1 MAASANSDDD
11 FRSRTQQSPLAS
23 QRAKQQGSVPPSAP
37 NGRGF
42 SGWFPLGYKE
52 GFTQWQPPTHT
63 QTGSAPPSTS
73 PSSMDISGSPAD
85 DAHPVTTNSVTDPYG
100 PRRWY
105 STLVQLSGKER
116 ALNEFSVERVGE
128 QVENNLVMLH
138 GYGAGL
144 GFFYKNF
151 EGLSRVQGWKLYALD
166 LLGMGRSSR
175 PPFRIHANDR
185 QGKITEA
192 ENWFI
197 DALEEWRIKKGID
210 RFTLLGHSLGGYM
223 AVAYALKYPGHL
235 NKLILASPV
244 GIPEDPYAVN
254 SEMPEPSDSTMA
266 SEFTQDQENTIGG
279 SSASAVGKG
288 DNNNF
293 LNARSKAGPQE
304 NGKPARKPLPKWLT
318 YLWDA
323 NISPFSFFLGPHA
336 GPIPDGDGD
345 GATAKAGDG
354 QKRENGIPVV
364 FMYGENDWMDVAGGF
379 AAEQKMKEEKEK
391 TLAGRSEEEKKNDN
405 GSAKVLV
412 IKKAGHHVYLD
423 GWEQF
428 NEVMPSFAFFEAIWE
443 AGITHCFVNLG
454 SDHPSIIEAIV
465 KGQNEKKGNFPKI
478 VTCPNEMVAL
488 SMADGYAR
496 LTNKPQCVIVHV
508 DVGTQGL
515 GAAVHNASC
524 GRAPVLIFAGLS
536 PYTIEGEMRGSRTEY
551 IHWIQDVPDQ
561 KQIVAQYCRYTGEIK
576 TGKNVKQMVNRALSF
591 AMSDPKGPVYLY
603 GAREAME
610 QDLEP
615 YTLDQA
621 FWNPVEPPALS
632 SKAVKTIAEALVHAV
647 EPLVVTGYS
656 GRNHAAV
663 GELVK
668 LADTVRGLRVLD
680 TGGSDMCFPANH
692 PAWLGLRYG
701 VDESIKTADV
711 ILVLDCDI
719 PWINTQCHP
728 KEGAKIYH
736 IDADPLKQ
744 QMPVFYIKA
753 LARYKADSEIS
764 LNQLH
769 SYITSTPELSQ
780 QVKSA
785 GFDERW
791 NKLQDA
797 YKQKLTTIASLA
809 KPGDDGSYGASY
821 LVSRVRSW
829 INCGGGGL
837 GWSGG
842 GALGIKLATDNAGQR
857 KFVCQIVGDGTYL
870 FSVPGSVYWI
880 SQRYKI
886 PILTIVLNNKG
897 WNAPRKSLLLVHP
910 SGEGSKV
917 SNEELNIS
925 FAPTPDYSGIAKAA
939 SGGEIW
945 AAHASTAEELGR
957 LLPEAVKSV
966 MSGTSAVLDAHL
978 DGPQGKYPGNKAT
991 LAGLVSEQFG
1001 DEFATVY
1008 YKWKTVAL
1016 LMDLGDM
1023 TYIDCTTGT
1032 LSGATLPFR
1041 KDYCLIRQLDV
1052 SIYLDNSHPMICQW
1066 CYWQEAKTSEARP
1079 LFQDLHL
1086 GTEEDSDARTCS
1098 QASLPALKSLHL
1110 RFISEGRKD
1119 HYLARE
1125 WQVARVIKAFARAI
1139 PAQAAMTMCF
1149 MTNQR
1154 RRNATAER
1162 LFTQGRGTRQIV
1174 EAVGRPLWFQCDP
1187 AMKYGGRVQRWLDEG
1202 LTYLDIVPR
1211 VAQIQWELLR
1221 EKEFAEKEPREQRE
1235 RMFRRRRGRE
1245 FEIVVLEM
1253 LKQ

>member
-52 GFTQWQPPTHT
+52 GFTQWWSGLSPAVTEHKVLSFVPYLQQPPTHT

-323 NISPFSFFLGPHA
+323 NISPFSFVRWSGPMGPRLVSGWTSRRFSHLPSEESQALHDYSYSLFRQRGSGEYALAYVLAPGAFARSPLIRRIQGVGRQFLGPHA

-821 LVSRVRSW
+821 LVSRVREVCPQDTIWAIEAVTNTAFVADQIQATIPGSW

-991 LAGLVSEQFG
+991 L
-1001 DEFATVY
+1001 
-1008 YKWKTVAL
+1008 
-1016 LMDLGDM
+1016 
-1023 TYIDCTTGT
+1023 
-1032 LSGATLPFR
+1032 
-1041 KDYCLIRQLDV
+1041 
-1052 SIYLDNSHPMICQW
+1052 
-1066 CYWQEAKTSEARP
+1066 
-1079 LFQDLHL
+1079 
-1086 GTEEDSDARTCS
+1086 
-1098 QASLPALKSLHL
+1098 
-1110 RFISEGRKD
+1110 
-1119 HYLARE
+1119 
-1125 WQVARVIKAFARAI
+1125 
-1139 PAQAAMTMCF
+1139 
-1149 MTNQR
+1149 
-1154 RRNATAER
+1154 
-1162 LFTQGRGTRQIV
+1162 
-1174 EAVGRPLWFQCDP
+1174 VG
-1187 AMKYGGRVQRWLDEG
+1187 
-1202 LTYLDIVPR
+1202 
-1211 VAQIQWELLR
+1211 
-1221 EKEFAEKEPREQRE
+1221 
-1235 RMFRRRRGRE
+1235 
-1245 FEIVVLEM
+1245 
-1253 LKQ
+1253 